1 MKLESLCLM
10 TDSKIAARVKLMP
23 KKQQQQQQQKQ
34 QTKRQKQKSR
44 S

>member
-10 TDSKIAARVKLMP
+10 AGSKIAARVKLIP